1 MAKVELENVTKRF
14 GSLTAVDNLSL
25 AVKDK
30 EFMCILGPSG
40 CGKTTTLRMIAGLEN
55 PTSGLIYIG
64 DEVVN
69 EMSPSE
75 RDIAMVF
82 QFYALY
88 PGMTVYEN
96 LAFPLKAQ
104 KLAKN
109 EIDRIVRDT
118 AERLNIS
125 QILKRKPHQITA
137 GQAQRAALGRAI
149 VRKPRVYLLDEPLTN
164 LDARRRAYMRVELKR
179 LQREWE
185 QTTIYVTHDQLE
197 AIAMADR
204 ILIIDRGVLQQCDTP
219 EGVYNRPSNRF
230 VAGFVGSP
238 PMNFIDS
245 SLVEADGRLLADCG
259 PFKID
264 LSQFR
269 DIMGKEHS
277 SSEVV
282 LGVRPEDMKTT
293 KESIDPDSIQVEV
306 EAVEPIGDETIYD
319 VAIGEIRLRTL
330 AAIPLDIRAG
340 EEAWLTLD
348 KNKLHVFDRR
358 TEEALL

>member
-1 MAKVELENVTKRF
+1 V
-14 GSLTAVDNLSL
+14 SLTIE
-25 AVKDK
+25 DK

-40 CGKTTTLRMIAGLEN
+40 CGKTTTLRMIAGLET
-55 PTSGLIYIG
+55 PTSGLIHIG

-69 EMSPSE
+69 EMTPSE

-104 KLAKN
+104 KLARK
-109 EIDRIVRDT
+109 EIDRIVRET

-125 QILKRKPHQITA
+125 QILERKPHQITA
-137 GQAQRAALGRAI
+137 GQAQRVALGRAI

-164 LDARRRAYMRVELKR
+164 LDARLRAYMRVELKR

-204 ILIIDRGVLQQCDTP
+204 ILIMDHGVLQQCDTP
-219 EGVYNRPSNRF
+219 EGVYNRPANRF

-238 PMNFIDS
+238 PMNFVDA

-259 PFKID
+259 PFKTD
-264 LSQFR
+264 LSEFR
-269 DIMGKEHS
+269 NIMGERRT
-277 SSEVV
+277 SEVV
-282 LGVRPEDMKTT
+282 LGVRPEDVKITR
-293 KESIDPDSIQVEV
+293 KSIEPDSFRVEV
-306 EAVEPIGDETIYD
+306 WVVEPIGDETIYD
-319 VAIGEIRLRTL
+319 VAVGEIRLRAL
-330 AAIPLDIRAG
+330 AVTPLGIQAG
-340 EEAWLTLD
+340 EEAWLTVD
-348 KNKLHVFDRR
+348 KDKLHVFDRR
-358 TEEALL
+358 THQTLV

>member
-1 MAKVELENVTKRF
+1 MELKNVTKRF

-40 CGKTTTLRMIAGLEN
+40 CGKTTTLRMIAGLET

-104 KLAKN
+104 KLAKS

-125 QILKRKPHQITA
+125 QILERKPHQITA

-164 LDARRRAYMRVELKR
+164 LDARRRAYMRAELKR
-179 LQREWE
+179 LQRELA

-204 ILIIDRGVLQQCDTP
+204 ILIMNRGMLQQCDTP

-238 PMNFIDS
+238 PMNFIDA

-259 PFKID
+259 PFKTD
-264 LSQFR
+264 LSQFG
-269 DIMGKEHS
+269 DIMGKERS

-282 LGVRPEDMKTT
+282 LGVRPEDVETT
-293 KESIDPDSIQVEV
+293 KESIDPDSIRVEV

-330 AAIPLDIRAG
+330 TAIPLNIRAG

>member
-1 MAKVELENVTKRF
+1 MAKVELKNVTKKF
-14 GSLTAVDNLSL
+14 GGVTAVDNLSL
-25 AVKDK
+25 TVEDK

-40 CGKTTTLRMIAGLEN
+40 CGKTTTLRMTAGLET

-69 EMSPSE
+69 DMTASE

-104 KLAKN
+104 KLSKA
-109 EIDRIVRDT
+109 EINRIVKET

-125 QILKRKPHQITA
+125 QILQRKPHQITA
-137 GQAQRAALGRAI
+137 GQAQRVALGRAV

-164 LDARRRAYMRVELKR
+164 LDARLRAQMRVELKR

-204 ILIIDRGVLQQCDTP
+204 IVIMDRGVLQQCDTP
-219 EGVYNRPSNRF
+219 EGVYDRPTNRF

-238 PMNFIDS
+238 PMNFVDA

-259 PFKID
+259 PFKTD
-264 LSQFR
+264 LSQFKS
-269 DIMGKEHS
+269 IMGERRS
-277 SSEVV
+277 GEIV
-282 LGVRPEDMKTT
+282 LGVRPEDIRITKTGI
-293 KESIDPDSIQVEV
+293 ESDSFPVEV

-319 VAIGEIRLRTL
+319 VAAEEIRLRAVTGMRL
-330 AAIPLDIRAG
+330 GIQAG

-348 KNKLHVFDRR
+348 KNKLHVFDRG
-358 TEEALL
+358 TEKTLV

>member
-1 MAKVELENVTKRF
+1 MELKNVTKRF
-14 GSLTAVDNLSL
+14 GGLTAVDNLSL
-25 AVKDK
+25 TVEDK

-55 PTSGLIYIG
+55 PTSGSIYIG

-69 EMSPSE
+69 EMTPSE

-88 PGMTVYEN
+88 PGMTVYDN

-104 KLAKN
+104 KLQRM
-109 EIDRIVRDT
+109 EIDRIVRET

-125 QILKRKPHQITA
+125 QILNRKPHQITA
-137 GQAQRAALGRAI
+137 GQAQRVALGKAI

-164 LDARRRAYMRVELKR
+164 LDARLRAYMRVELKR

-204 ILIIDRGVLQQCDTP
+204 IVIMDRGVLQQCDTP
-219 EGVYNRPSNRF
+219 EGVYNRPKNRF

-238 PMNFIDS
+238 PMNFIDA

-259 PFKID
+259 AFKTD
-264 LSQFR
+264 LSQFSDVVR
-269 DIMGKEHS
+269 KERR

-282 LGVRPEDMKTT
+282 LGVRPEDLKIK
-293 KESIDPDSIQVEV
+293 KESIEPDSFRVEV

-319 VAIGEIRLRTL
+319 VVVASIRLRMLSGTS
-330 AAIPLDIRAG
+330 LDIKAG
-340 EEAWLTLD
+340 EEVWLAMD
-348 KNKLHVFDRR
+348 KNKLHVFDRG
-358 TEEALL
+358 TEEALV

>member
-1 MAKVELENVTKRF
+1 VARVELKNVTKRF
-14 GSLTAVDNLSL
+14 GSLTAVDTLSL
-25 AVKDK
+25 TVEHK

-40 CGKTTTLRMIAGLEN
+40 CGKTTTLRMIAGLET

-64 DEVVN
+64 DEIVN
-69 EMSPSE
+69 EMTPSE

-109 EIDRIVRDT
+109 EIGRIVRET

-125 QILKRKPHQITA
+125 QILERKPHQITA
-137 GQAQRAALGRAI
+137 GQAQRVALGRAV

-164 LDARRRAYMRVELKR
+164 LDARLRAYMRVELKR

-204 ILIIDRGVLQQCDTP
+204 IVIIDRGVLQQCDTP
-219 EGVYNRPSNRF
+219 EGVYSKPGNRF

-238 PMNFIDS
+238 PMNFIDA

-259 PFKID
+259 PFKTD
-264 LSQFR
+264 LSQFS
-269 DIMGKEHS
+269 DIIGREQR

-282 LGVRPEDMKTT
+282 LGMRPEDIKVT
-293 KESIDPDSIQVEV
+293 KESIEPDSFQAEV

-319 VAIGEIRLRTL
+319 VTVGEIRLRALT
-330 AAIPLDIRAG
+330 AIPLDIYAG
-340 EEAWLTLD
+340 EEAWLTVD

-358 TEEALL
+358 TGEALL

>member
-1 MAKVELENVTKRF
+1 MAKVELKNVTKRF
-14 GSLTAVDNLSL
+14 GNVTAVDDLDLTVS
-25 AVKDK
+25 DK

-40 CGKTTTLRMIAGLEN
+40 CGKTTTLRMIAGLET

-88 PGMTVYEN
+88 PGMTVYDN

-104 KLAKN
+104 KFAKK
-109 EIDRIVRDT
+109 EIDKIVKET

-125 QILKRKPHQITA
+125 RILARKPHQITA
-137 GQAQRAALGRAI
+137 GQAQRVALGRAI

-164 LDARRRAYMRVELKR
+164 LDARLRAYMRAELKR
-179 LQREWE
+179 LQRELA

-204 ILIIDRGVLQQCDTP
+204 ILVMDRGVLQQCDTP

-238 PMNFIDS
+238 PMNFIDA

-259 PFKID
+259 PFKTD
-264 LSQFR
+264 LSQFG
-269 DIMGKEHS
+269 DIMGKERT

-282 LGVRPEDMKTT
+282 LGVRPEDVETT
-293 KESIDPDSIQVEV
+293 KESIDPDSIRVEV

-319 VAIGEIRLRTL
+319 VAIGGIRLRTL
-330 AAIPLDIRAG
+330 TGIPLDIRAG
-340 EEAWLTLD
+340 EEAWLTVD

-358 TEEALL
+358 TEETLL

>member
-1 MAKVELENVTKRF
+1 VAKVELKNVTKRF
-14 GSLTAVDNLSL
+14 GNVTAVDDLDLTVS
-25 AVKDK
+25 DK

-40 CGKTTTLRMIAGLEN
+40 CGKTTTLRMIAGLET

-88 PGMTVYEN
+88 PGMTVYDN

-104 KLAKN
+104 KFAKK
-109 EIDRIVRDT
+109 EIDKIVKET

-125 QILKRKPHQITA
+125 RILARKPHQITA
-137 GQAQRAALGRAI
+137 GQAQRVALGRAI

-164 LDARRRAYMRVELKR
+164 LDARLRAYMRAELKR
-179 LQREWE
+179 LQRELA

-204 ILIIDRGVLQQCDTP
+204 ILVMDRGVLQQCDTP

-238 PMNFIDS
+238 PMNFIDA

-259 PFKID
+259 PFKTD
-264 LSQFR
+264 LSQFG
-269 DIMGKEHS
+269 DIMGKERT

-282 LGVRPEDMKTT
+282 LGVRPEDVETT
-293 KESIDPDSIQVEV
+293 KESIDPDSIRVEV

-319 VAIGEIRLRTL
+319 VAIGGIRLRTL
-330 AAIPLDIRAG
+330 TGIPLDIRAG

-358 TEEALL
+358 TEETLL

>member
-1 MAKVELENVTKRF
+1 MAKVELKNVTKRF
-14 GSLTAVDNLSL
+14 GNVTAVDDLDLTVS
-25 AVKDK
+25 DK

-40 CGKTTTLRMIAGLEN
+40 CGKTTTLRMIAGLET

-88 PGMTVYEN
+88 PGMTVYDN

-104 KLAKN
+104 KFAKK
-109 EIDRIVRDT
+109 EIDKIVKET

-125 QILKRKPHQITA
+125 RILARKPHQITA
-137 GQAQRAALGRAI
+137 GQAQRVALGRAI

-164 LDARRRAYMRVELKR
+164 LDARLRAYMRAELKR
-179 LQREWE
+179 LQRELA

-204 ILIIDRGVLQQCDTP
+204 ILVMDRGVLQQCDTP

-238 PMNFIDS
+238 PMNFIDA

-259 PFKID
+259 PFKTD
-264 LSQFR
+264 LSQFG
-269 DIMGKEHS
+269 DIMGKERT

-282 LGVRPEDMKTT
+282 LGVRPEDVETT
-293 KESIDPDSIQVEV
+293 KESIDPDSIRVEV

-319 VAIGEIRLRTL
+319 VAIGGIRLRTL
-330 AAIPLDIRAG
+330 TGIPLDIRAG

-358 TEEALL
+358 TEETLL

>member
-1 MAKVELENVTKRF
+1 M
-14 GSLTAVDNLSL
+14 TAVNNLDL

-40 CGKTTTLRMIAGLEN
+40 CGKTTTLRMIAGLET
-55 PTSGLIYIG
+55 PTSGSIYIG

-69 EMSPSE
+69 EMSASE

-88 PGMTVYEN
+88 PGMSVYDN

-104 KLAKN
+104 NLPKG
-109 EIDRIVRDT
+109 EIDRTVRET

-125 QILKRKPHQITA
+125 HILKRKPHQITA
-137 GQAQRAALGRAI
+137 GQAQRVALGRAI

-164 LDARRRAYMRVELKR
+164 LDARLRAHMRVELKR

-204 ILIIDRGVLQQCDTP
+204 IVVMDRGVLQQVDTSK
-219 EGVYNRPSNRF
+219 GVYERPRNLF

-238 PMNFIDS
+238 SMNFVDA
-245 SLVEADGRLLADCG
+245 SLVEANGRLLADCG
-259 PFKID
+259 SFKID
-264 LSQFR
+264 LSQSR
-269 DIMGKEHS
+269 DLMAGEGR

-282 LGVRPEDMKTT
+282 LGMRPEDLKMT
-293 KESIDPDSIQVEV
+293 KESIEPDSFRVEV
-306 EAVEPIGDETIYD
+306 EVVELVGDETIYD
-319 VAIGEIRLRTL
+319 VAAGEIRLRTL
-330 AAIPLDIRAG
+330 STVPLGIEAG
-340 EEAWLTLD
+340 EEAWLTVG
-348 KNKLHVFDRR
+348 KEKLHVFDKRSQ
-358 TEEALL
+358 EAIT